1 MAEALQE
8 HADRYERLD
17 LIGKGSFGDVYRG
30 WDKELQREVAI
41 KVIDLED
48 VEDDIED
55 IHKEVSVLAKC
66 CSPNITEY
74 FASIMLPGTTELL
87 IIMELMA
94 TSLSDLLEDGPLQE
108 ATIAFVLCETVKAL
122 EYLHGEHRIH
132 RDMKAANILLSAQG
146 DVKIS
151 DFGVSGQL
159 TGTLGYRRRT
169 FVGTPY
175 WMAPEV
181 IESSEEGYAETA
193 DIWSLGIT
201 AIELATGAPPH
212 ADLHPMRV
220 LFLIPKSPAP
230 ELEGP
235 FSRQF
240 KDFVAVCLRKD
251 PSRRPT
257 AQGLLQH
264 DFLQHVQAPA
274 SLQHTISAHAAKRP
288 PLDQL
293 NHQATEYQ
301 QTMPRWN
308 FGTEQAPPGAQPQPK
323 RLGTLRSHQINMT
336 FRDDGTVRHHTVAKH
351 PSLAMMAQL
360 AEAGLAMN
368 GSRSS
373 ELAAAD
379 VMLETDTNEPL
390 QEALPPSTTSHAM
403 PTPDQQAM
411 PSHVLLDPGMQHA
424 DIQALPDQ
432 ARLQADADRPVHS
445 HQPRMSTDAELPLYP
460 HQPKLSGDASAHHRL
475 AASWQQSEASMLE
488 IASTS
493 GSSSDSEW
501 LRHLLEPA
509 LAATL
514 DNDPAATAA
523 ASAALTALAN
533 LEGLAPG
540 SLQTMMLE
548 VLRIASECPDSSSL
562 HVMKSQAQQL
572 FSMQPE
578 ADDLPKDIPDLGT
591 LGNYLLTR
599 WRENIAHDHIQGR
612 YPS

>member
-17 LIGKGSFGDVYRG
+17 LIGRGSFGDVYRG

-235 FSRQF
+235 FSHQF
-240 KDFVAVCLRKD
+240 QDFVAVCLQKD
-251 PSRRPT
+251 PTRRPT

-293 NHQATEYQ
+293 NHQATEHQ

-308 FGTEQAPPGAQPQPK
+308 FGTEQAPPGAQPQAK
-323 RLGTLRSHQINMT
+323 KAGTLRSHQINMT
-336 FRDDGTVRHHTVAKH
+336 WHDDGTVRHHTVAKH

-379 VMLETDTNEPL
+379 
-390 QEALPPSTTSHAM
+390 
-403 PTPDQQAM
+403 
-411 PSHVLLDPGMQHA
+411 
-424 DIQALPDQ
+424 
-432 ARLQADADRPVHS
+432 
-445 HQPRMSTDAELPLYP
+445 
-460 HQPKLSGDASAHHRL
+460 
-475 AASWQQSEASMLE
+475 E
-488 IASTS
+488 IVSTS

-548 VLRIASECPDSSSL
+548 VLRIVNECPDSSSL
-562 HVMKSQAQQL
+562 HIMKSQAQQL
-572 FSMQPE
+572 FSAQPQ
-578 ADDLPKDIPDLGT
+578 ADDLPRDIPDLGT

-599 WRENIAHDHIQGR
+599 WRENIAHDQIQGR